1 MTVANRTDAGQR
13 SQSEQT
19 GSSEATEQPISTKTR
34 IIIETL
40 SEFGH
45 QLEDVTQTVREI
57 KQMLKGNATLKTAII
72 RAVKQLLSH
81 IDPDWDK

>member
-1 MTVANRTDAGQR
+1 MAVVQTKTT
-13 SQSEQT
+13 EQ
-19 GSSEATEQPISTKTR
+19 TEQPVSTKTR

-40 SEFGH
+40 DEFGH

-57 KQMLKGNATLKTAII
+57 KQMLEGHRTLKTAVI

-81 IDPDWDK
+81 IDPDWKK

>member
-1 MTVANRTDAGQR
+1 MAVVQQTKTT
-13 SQSEQT
+13 EQ
-19 GSSEATEQPISTKTR
+19 TEQPVSTKTR

-57 KQMLKGNATLKTAII
+57 KQMLDGHRTLKTAII

-81 IDPDWDK
+81 IDPDWKK